1 MLEFFYKE
9 RRTLVDFRRGPLG
22 PRFDGFAAYLRER
35 GYNRQH
41 ARHVLGLCCQFNDF
55 LLGQGIARAARIK
68 TSQIEPFGKVYLAGF
83 RTTSQ
88 YSAERALHMALG
100 HLFDYL
106 IQIGVVERIVPQ
118 VPKKPYSWVLEPYLK
133 FCRDDRQVTDKSIH
147 RMRRMLCP
155 FLEGLGRKAA
165 PRALRSLSAATVEEH
180 IRRHLKDSP
189 DNLRNL
195 AGALRGFLNFCARQR
210 HTSANL
216 SGLIPP
222 IPRYNLASLP
232 RGLDDAVIERL
243 LQAPHE
249 DSAVGCR
256 DRAIVLLITAYG
268 LRAQQVV
275 QMQLEDI
282 TWPRSL
288 LRVAPCKGGKEVI
301 LPLLQAV
308 GEAVLR
314 YLRHRPSQTPYRQL
328 FLSVHAPHRP
338 LTGLAACQ
346 VVRGRMKEAGIKIPR
361 AGAQSL
367 RHSWAIRTLTQGS
380 SIKAIADVLG
390 HRWVHNTFIYAKA
403 DVKALREV
411 ALPWPGERL

>member
-1 MLEFFYKE
+1 MLEYFYTE
-9 RRTLVDFRRGPLG
+9 RRTLVDFRREPLG
-22 PRFDGFAAYLRER
+22 SRFDGFAARLKEQ
-35 GYNRQH
+35 GYSRHH
-41 ARHVLGLCCQFNDF
+41 ARYILGLCCQFNDF
-55 LLGQGIARAARIK
+55 LLEQGISQASRIK
-68 TSQIEPFGKVYLAGF
+68 TSMIEPFGKIYLAGF
-83 RTTSQ
+83 RTTGQ
-88 YSAERALHMALG
+88 YSAKHALHMALG

-106 IQIGVVERIVPQ
+106 VEQGVVERTQPAA
-118 VPKKPYSWVLEPYLK
+118 PKKTYSWVLESYLK
-133 FCRDDRQVTDKSIH
+133 FCREDRQVTDKTIYS
-147 RMRRMLCP
+147 MRRMLSP

-165 PRALRSLSAATVEEH
+165 PRFMRSLSAAAVEEH
-180 IRRHLKDSP
+180 VRRHLKDSP
-189 DNLRNL
+189 ENLRRL
-195 AGALRGFLNFCARQR
+195 AGALRGFLHFCGRQR
-210 HTSANL
+210 HTSADL
-216 SGLIPP
+216 SGLIPS
-222 IPRYNLASLP
+222 IPRYSLASLP
-232 RGLDDAVIERL
+232 RGLDDATIERL

-275 QMQLEDI
+275 QLQLEDI

-288 LRVAPCKGGKEVI
+288 IRIRPCKGGKEVI

-338 LTGLAACQ
+338 LAGLAASQ
-346 VVRGRMKEAGIKIPR
+346 VVRGRMKEAGINIPR

-367 RHSWAIRTLTQGS
+367 RHSWAIRTLTQGA

-403 DVKALREV
+403 DLEALRQV
-411 ALPWPGERL
+411 ALPWPEVQR

>member
-1 MLEFFYKE
+1 MLEYFYKE

-35 GYNRQH
+35 GYHRQH

-55 LLGQGIARAARIK
+55 LLGRGIVRATRIK
-68 TSQIEPFGKVYLAGF
+68 TSLIEPFGKVYLAGF

-106 IQIGVVERIVPQ
+106 VQIGVVERIAPK
-118 VPKKPYSWVLEPYLK
+118 VPKKPYSWVLESYLK
-133 FCRDDRQVTDKSIH
+133 FCRDDRQVTDKSIY

-165 PRALRSLSAATVEEH
+165 PRALRSLCAVTVEEH
-180 IRRHLKDSP
+180 VRRHLKDSP

-195 AGALRGFLNFCARQR
+195 AGSLRGFLNFCARQR
-210 HTSANL
+210 HTSTNL
-216 SGLIPP
+216 AGVIPS

-288 LRVAPCKGGKEVI
+288 LRIAPCKGGKEVI

-338 LTGLAACQ
+338 LSGLAASQ

-367 RHSWAIRTLTQGS
+367 RHSWAIRALTQGS